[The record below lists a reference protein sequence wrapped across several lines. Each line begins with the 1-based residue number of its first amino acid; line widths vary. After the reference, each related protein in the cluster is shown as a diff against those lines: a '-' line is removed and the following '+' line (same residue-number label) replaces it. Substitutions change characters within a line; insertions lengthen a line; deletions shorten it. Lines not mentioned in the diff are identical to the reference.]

1 MNEPLPT
8 CNKDNAEIL
17 EHNVLP
23 LSRARDFLKTITSFA
38 RLIKPFSNPDLSLY
52 YTLTRNRDNE
62 PEDSE
67 NESENS
73 ENHKLRERTLYI
85 TVFDHKQH
93 TTRVYTRDDEVE
105 TIYSTKSDA
114 PFVDIGHFILE
125 VEINAKIDSK
135 VDPVCSDSNNLD
147 SLRNHHQS
155 ILGHI
160 EYRLEAGDVTKT
172 YAIENSWTMKAED
185 TIRTL
190 YR

>member
-1 MNEPLPT
+1 MLFNLELDKYDPLPT
-8 CNKDNAEIL
+8 CNKDNTEIL
-17 EHNVLP
+17 EHKVLP
-23 LSRARDFLKTITSFA
+23 LSRAQDFLKTITSLA
-38 RLIKPFSNPDLSLY
+38 GLIKPFSNPDLSLY

-114 PFVDIGHFILE
+114 P
-125 VEINAKIDSK
+125 
-135 VDPVCSDSNNLD
+135 P
-147 SLRNHHQS
+147 R
-155 ILGHI
+155 
-160 EYRLEAGDVTKT
+160 
-172 YAIENSWTMKAED
+172 
-185 TIRTL
+185 
-190 YR
+190 